1 MYKVSKQATFPKP
14 KLDKHCLRMS
24 NTAPFLP
31 GGNKIRTTEPCRRRK
46 MDPKVEKK
54 NKKKKKKQ
62 QSVLTGHGQSHLRT
76 MKIRKCI

>member
-54 NKKKKKKQ
+54 NKKKKKSSNQ
-62 QSVLTGHGQSHLRT
+62 YSLVTASHIFAR
-76 MKIRKCI
+76 